1 MSEQN
6 SAPIR
11 VGVIGVGQIGK
22 RHVEQYQKVPN
33 AQIVAVSDLN
43 EAEAQRVAEQ
53 FGIPHVYRDFR
64 ELLQRD
70 DIDAVDV
77 CLHNNYHRPMTV
89 AALQAGKHV
98 YCEKP
103 MAGSYRDALTMWE
116 TAQQC
121 GKKLHIQISNLYN
134 IETRA
139 AKTLIEEGHL
149 GEIYHAR
156 SVGHRR
162 RGRPFV
168 DGYGTPTFVQKKHS
182 GGGALFDMG
191 VYHIATIL
199 HLMGNP
205 NPTRI
210 SGKTYQKVEIDA
222 ARLETSGYDVEELG
236 LGLVRFD
243 NDATLD
249 IVEAWA
255 IHLGGLGQSV
265 VAGDKGGLSLD
276 PFAFFRNEGDLQ
288 LDSKV
293 DMNAFKFRLDNVR
306 GLSGLYD
313 TSQHHWI
320 AALQNRVE
328 MLPTAKLALNTSLI
342 SEGIYFS
349 NQLGREVSVEE
360 VLEASK
366 PIEVNV

>member
-1 MSEQN
+1 
-6 SAPIR
+6 
-11 VGVIGVGQIGK
+11 
-22 RHVEQYQKVPN
+22 
-33 AQIVAVSDLN
+33 
-43 EAEAQRVAEQ
+43 
-53 FGIPHVYRDFR
+53 
-64 ELLQRD
+64 
-70 DIDAVDV
+70 
-77 CLHNNYHRPMTV
+77 MTV
-89 AALQAGKHV
+89 AALEAGKHV

-103 MAGSYRDALTMWE
+103 MAGSYRDALTMFE
-116 TAQQC
+116 TAQRV
-121 GKKLHIQISNLYN
+121 GKQLHIQISNLYE

-139 AKTLIEEGHL
+139 AKTLIDEGHL

-191 VYHIATIL
+191 VYHIATVL

-210 SGKTYQKVEIDA
+210 SGKTYQKTEIDA
-222 ARLETSGYDVEELG
+222 ARLQASNYDVEELG

-249 IVEAWA
+249 IIEAWA
-255 IHLGGLGQSV
+255 IHLGGLGQTV
-265 VAGDKGGLSLD
+265 VAGDKGGISLD
-276 PFAFFRNEGDLQ
+276 PFGFFRNEGDLQ
-288 LDSKV
+288 LNSTIDK
-293 DMNAFKFRLDNVR
+293 DAFSFRLNSVR

-313 TSQHHWI
+313 SSQHHWV
-320 AALQNRVE
+320 AALQGRVD
-328 MLPTAKLALNTSLI
+328 LWPTAKLALNTSLI

-360 VLEASK
+360 ILEASK
-366 PIEVNV
+366 PIDVNI